1 MKDQSSEKQFLTLNI
16 GEENDTNATMPK
28 YSKRSFVGQEDLL
41 DVRLYKNFESLAKD
55 VIFSIE
61 ECYRHTQKIQEA
73 QKEVFEHTIDESDI
87 AYENRDL
94 LKSHTAKAMMRIE
107 YISRALNLIEPSKP
121 SLSNL
126 DLRNQR
132 FKLLLRSFKD
142 LLEEYISIV
151 LESQRFTSVL
161 FESQIKKVNPHAT
174 PFDLER
180 AVRSTGD
187 DSPSMFVQVLM
198 QRGVRKDDKWAQTI
212 MHSVLEIQQDLKELS
227 YAFTKL
233 SKTRNETNLLIE
245 RYRRRWPVVL
255 KEGENVY
262 VIDDNLNLLKQTL
275 VGKHIDFEAILKRK
289 ERRSHILIGFISLIV
304 LLFVIALVV
313 FSTLF
318 SELYANRP

>member
-16 GEENDTNATMPK
+16 SEEHEADVTMPK
-28 YSKRSFVGQEDLL
+28 YSKQSFVGQEDLL
-41 DVRLYKNFESLAKD
+41 DVRLYKNFESLTKD
-55 VIFSIE
+55 VIFNIE
-61 ECYRHTQKIQEA
+61 ECYHHTQKIQEA

-94 LKSHTAKAMMRIE
+94 LKSHTAKAMERIE

-227 YAFTKL
+227 CAFTKL

-255 KEGENVY
+255 KEGEHVY

-275 VGKHIDFEAILKRK
+275 VGKHIDFEAILKQK

-318 SELYANRP
+318 SEFYANRP